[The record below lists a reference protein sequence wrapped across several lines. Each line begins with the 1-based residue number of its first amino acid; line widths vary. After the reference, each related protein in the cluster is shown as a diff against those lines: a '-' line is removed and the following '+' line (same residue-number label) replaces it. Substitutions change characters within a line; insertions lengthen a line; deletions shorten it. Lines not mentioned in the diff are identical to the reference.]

1 MKPSNV
7 VRARS
12 APSILARAPSPCANS
27 ATGRPRAAN
36 PLATL
41 RDAKPLCRISRRP
54 ISWGVSNR
62 KSEGQFR
69 LAIGASRSSATVEF
83 SVKLDHISGWGQR
96 APVPITPLIAQVQ
109 PFPRR
114 TQKKREEQ
122 PLFIKPIQLARNL
135 IAKVAAQ
142 DLPIGVSQKS
152 VFLNRSRKDFV
163 IEPYN
168 EQSTEADPPSSHG
181 IEHMHPGK
189 ILCPGGQ
196 SRPLQH
202 SDNVVAPI
210 RK

>member
-1 MKPSNV
+1 M
-7 VRARS
+7 
-12 APSILARAPSPCANS
+12 
-27 ATGRPRAAN
+27 
-36 PLATL
+36 
-41 RDAKPLCRISRRP
+41 
-54 ISWGVSNR
+54 
-62 KSEGQFR
+62 
-69 LAIGASRSSATVEF
+69 
-83 SVKLDHISGWGQR
+83 KLDHISGWRQR
-96 APVPITPLIAQVQ
+96 APVPITPLIAQVH

-122 PLFIKPIQLARNL
+122 SLFIKPIQLARNL

-168 EQSTEADPPSSHG
+168 EQCTEADPPSSHG

-196 SRPLQH
+196 SRSLQYT
-202 SDNVVAPI
+202 DDVVAPVLQRDLLI
-210 RK
+210 EETSDGGKDHER